1 MIVFRFLYI
10 NIFAFILLCLSVIVF
25 FIPIN
30 IFIIILKILFVLIL
44 LIISIGIFCQ
54 WKAKNRK
61 LITLILRNKKIIRID
76 TFKNLRETPCGWVLA
91 DIALRE
97 LRKNEIYKAFSKKQ
111 WKEIRNTVLGIKY
124 CKTCN

>member
-1 MIVFRFLYI
+1 MNIFRFLYI
-10 NIFAFILLCLSVIVF
+10 NVFAFILIGISCYIF
-25 FIPIN
+25 FIPLN
-30 IFIIILKILFVLIL
+30 LFIIILKILFVLIP

-61 LITLILRNKKIIRID
+61 LKTLILRNRKIIRVD
-76 TFKNLRETPCGWVLA
+76 TFENLRETPCGWVLV

-111 WKEIRNTVLGIKY
+111 WKEIRNTVLGIKFG
-124 CKTCN
+124 